1 VTDQPLD
8 RGEKRPGRNFGEKR
22 PLVVNRADFGGMSSA
37 TEPDKKESPAAA
49 GTDATSDG
57 NAVATVIVN
66 DPASVEPPPKP
77 PAKPK
82 PSPLA
87 EETAPSLLKLSKQA
101 EVGAKAKGY
110 IGPLA
115 LVRRYW
121 PDALFWVLSALLVAW
136 IAWDSIAVRLVT
148 YMGGADYWEHTAT
161 LRALI
166 EHPFSPRNPQVL
178 SPEPSPRFGPHYVIV
193 ALVARALGWNAMDAM
208 AFAGTLNAAL
218 FVLGIYAFFGTYFRD
233 RRAPLYGL
241 IVMFGSWWSAWNFS
255 NVYQLSIFFGVA
267 GYPSSATLAI
277 TMLGFALAVKALRA
291 PKVSPWHLGGLVLI
305 WAYALI
311 THQLTAMLSLSGCV
325 ILAAVEPK
333 VSLKRRLWVGGTVL
347 GACLVATAWPY
358 FPVWQVI
365 AGGKGEEAGWIGRS
379 VADAAKGGEE
389 YRLHYFYRT
398 SRILQ
403 TLGLAL
409 IGIPISLW
417 SLFTKRRFIGLG
429 ALSMAA
435 PFIGNAFVPLPLGH
449 RFILLTVFY
458 LQVAVVWVLV
468 GASPRMTTTP
478 RTWAERLT
486 GYVGSLLV
494 AVTLGLSAYINI
506 EDSWREFSKA
516 LARAQDSRSPFVR
529 YAERVGEIAGPDA
542 VVLGDPMLTW
552 PVSTFG
558 PRVVALNHENPLVE
572 DRTARLQ
579 AVDVFLNGRT
589 SDAERLRIIDHFQVT
604 HILVK
609 DKQERQISDFLDKHA
624 GKRTKLPAGHRLYE
638 LE

>member
-1 VTDQPLD
+1 
-8 RGEKRPGRNFGEKR
+8 
-22 PLVVNRADFGGMSSA
+22 MSSA
-37 TEPDKKESPAAA
+37 TEPDKKESPAEA
-49 GTDATSDG
+49 GTAATSDG

-66 DPASVEPPPKP
+66 DPASVEPPAKP
-77 PAKPK
+77 PARAK

-87 EETAPSLLKLSKQA
+87 EETAPSLLKLAKQA

-110 IGPLA
+110 IGPFA
-115 LVRRYW
+115 LVRCYW

-193 ALVARALGWNAMDAM
+193 ALVARALGWDAMDAM

-291 PKVSPWHLGGLVLI
+291 PKMSPWHLSGLVLI

-311 THQLTAMLSLSGCV
+311 THQLTAMMSLSGCV

-347 GACLVATAWPY
+347 GACVVATAWPY

-398 SRILQ
+398 SRIMQ

-468 GASPRMTTTP
+468 AASPRVTTTP
-478 RTWAERLT
+478 RTWAEKLT
-486 GYVGSLLV
+486 GWSGSLLV

-516 LARAQDSRSPFVR
+516 LARTQDSRSPFVR

-552 PVSTFG
+552 PISTFG

-572 DRTARLQ
+572 DRTARLE

-589 SDAERLRIIDHFQVT
+589 SDEERLRIIDHFKVT

-609 DKQERQISDFLDKHA
+609 DKQERQISDFLDKYG